1 MSEVHSELASQ
12 IGYVRTEDA
21 PLLPPPASEAGFQG
35 WLRQNFLNSVTD
47 FSSIGAAISSLL
59 MLILTVG
66 ALYFGVSVAWGIISF
81 SFIEA
86 VWTDPEG
93 LKREVC
99 ATVAQ
104 GGPHPQDWFGA
115 CWPYVDAKWKAF
127 TYGRY
132 PESELWRPD
141 LVFLIGSVGVAW
153 LVSDSVPRRWL
164 WGFVMIALGAV
175 LFWWSTQPIENDGAA
190 LFNDVYDPAMASPM
204 GYFFDYTP
212 IGAWILVAV
221 GALFVLLAKPVG
233 RKLVAVLMLTVFPVF
248 AYLLLTGGDA
258 EGSVDFWIGLGVFAA
273 FGLAL
278 WLVASL
284 LGANAFSALLLS
296 LAIIAAIAYFVW
308 SFIEPTTGYALTDA
322 GLSREGQGSVI
333 RLPLPVALL
342 GKISAGIGAL
352 VILYVMTAG
361 RAINL
366 VVRLIIA
373 IPALVMIAGAYGGG
387 PLETASLPVGW
398 LIFALL
404 LVVLIGFALMA
415 LNGMNRPEWHEAIAG
430 FSKSTGKTILILSL
444 IVGVVAFVG
453 GPWFVDLIEL
463 ASAGR
468 MDQFLSPE
476 HLAAHTHLASGEE
489 SAVTA
494 LDIPRDV
501 WPLPEVE
508 TNLWGGLLVTLVVAI
523 AGIVVSLPLGILLA
537 LGRRSTLPAV
547 RILSTVFIEF
557 WRGVPLITVLFMASV
572 MLPLF
577 LPEGTEFNKLLRALI
592 GVALFASAYMAEVVR
607 GGLQAISKGQYE
619 GADSLGLGYAQ
630 KMRLIVMPQA
640 LTLVIP
646 GIVNTFIGLFKDTVL
661 VLIIGLFDLLGM
673 VQNSFSDSSWA
684 VPVTNPTGYLLT
696 AAIFFIFCFGMSR
709 YSMFMERRL
718 RRGHAR

>member
-1 MSEVHSELASQ
+1 MSELNSELAKQ
-12 IGYVRTEDA
+12 IGYVRTEAA
-21 PLLPPPASEAGFQG
+21 PLLPPPASEAGWQG

-47 FSSIGAAISSLL
+47 FSGIGAAISSILMMLL
-59 MLILTVG
+59 TAGV
-66 ALYFGVSVAWGIISF
+66 LYFGVTVAWSLISF
-81 SFIEA
+81 AFIEA

-93 LKREVC
+93 LKRLAC
-99 ATVAQ
+99 ATTSQ
-104 GGPHPQDWFGA
+104 GGPHPPEWFGA
-115 CWPYVDAKWKAF
+115 CWPYVDAKWKSF

-141 LVFLIGSVGVAW
+141 LVFLIGAIGVTW
-153 LVSDSVPRRWL
+153 LVSDSIPRRWL
-164 WGFVMIALGAV
+164 WGMVLIAAGAV
-175 LFWWSTQPIENDGAA
+175 LFWWSMQPIENNTSA
-190 LFNDVYDPAMASPM
+190 LFNDLYDPAMASPL
-204 GYFFDYTP
+204 GPFFDRSP

-221 GALFVLLAKPVG
+221 GALLVLLAKPVG
-233 RKLVAVLMLTVFPVF
+233 RKLVAVLMLTVFPVL
-248 AYLLLTGGDA
+248 AYMLLTGGDA
-258 EGSVDFWIGLGVFAA
+258 EGSIDFWIALGAVAA

-278 WLVASL
+278 WLIASL
-284 LGANAFSALLLS
+284 FGANAASALILS
-296 LAIIAAIAYFVW
+296 LIIISAIAYFVW
-308 SFIEPTTGYALTDA
+308 GLIEPTTGYSLTEG
-322 GLSREGQGSVI
+322 GLAREGQGSVI
-333 RLPLPVALL
+333 RLPLPEALL
-342 GKISAGIGAL
+342 GKLSAGIGAL
-352 VILYVMTAG
+352 VILYVMTSG
-361 RAINL
+361 RFINL
-366 VVRLIIA
+366 IARLLIA
-373 IPALVMIAGAYGGG
+373 VPALVMIAGAYGGG
-387 PLETASLPVGW
+387 GTETASLPVGW

-404 LVVLIGFALMA
+404 LVVLIGFGLMA
-415 LNGMNRPEWHEAIAG
+415 LNGMNRPEWHGAVNG
-430 FSKSTGKTILILSL
+430 FSKSAGKTLVTLAL
-444 IVGVVAFVG
+444 IVGVVAFIG
-453 GPWFVDLIEL
+453 GHWFVDLIEL

-468 MDQFLSPE
+468 LDQFLSPE
-476 HLAAHTHLASGEE
+476 HLAAHSGIAGEGTG
-489 SAVTA
+489 VTP
-494 LDIPRDV
+494 LEIPREV
-501 WPLPEVE
+501 WPLPYVE

-523 AGIVVSLPLGILLA
+523 SGIVVSLPLGIVLA

-619 GADSLGLGYAQ
+619 GADSLGLGYGQ

-673 VQNSFSDSSWA
+673 VQSSFSDSSWA

-696 AAIFFIFCFGMSR
+696 ASIFFIFCFGMSR

-718 RRGHAR
+718 RRGHSR